1 MINLEKEIRE
11 QPEALA
17 KVLGDNMPTVDAIVK
32 EAKEAGVTG
41 IYFAARGTS
50 DHACVY
56 AQYLFGILAGLPC
69 TLGTP
74 SVFTKYGA
82 RVHLKGML
90 VIGVSQSGK
99 AEDVLEVLKSAN
111 EEGAITVAVTNNL
124 ESPMAKTAK
133 YHLFCDC
140 GFEASIAATKTF
152 TTQMMLLAAIAG
164 KWAGNVQFL
173 ENLANVMNVSK
184 ASLMI
189 DFNQNSQNIIIE
201 RSNEIANVPFEEQTG
216 ITQAIL
222 GHARAELRLLNYG
235 KLSKEYASKIEE
247 NPSLEKPFIEYLEEI
262 NQKIWLEL
270 VDNYYIYHKEF
281 NEGEFVHVLDQNLL
295 NAYITN
301 ITSLQENGDDMNKYS
316 EDDMNECLKALIYYS
331 PKKEIDKIDQG
342 FTNLKENEK
351 LANLLLKVEKLKKLY
366 KINKKTNGSRN

>member
-11 QPEALA
+11 QPAALA

-32 EAKEAGVTG
+32 EAKDSGVNG

-56 AQYLFGILAGLPC
+56 AQYLFAILAGLPC

-164 KWAGNVQFL
+164 KWSGNVQFL
-173 ENLANVMNVSK
+173 ENLANVHNKVAEFFDK
-184 ASLMI
+184 NTAEIVELAKKY
-189 DFNQNSQNIIIE
+189 QNIPGAVILGRGISYPIALEGALKTLETNKLKMKGYPTSDFHHGPIAQVKKNDLVFVISPKGATEKDSADIIE
-201 RSNEIANVPFEEQTG
+201 KLLKEEADVLVVTNDAAQILPGTHGIVLPDTG
-216 ITQAIL
+216 C
-222 GHARAELRLLNYG
+222 ELT
-235 KLSKEYASKIEE
+235 S
-247 NPSLEKPFIEYLEEI
+247 PFIS
-262 NQKIWLEL
+262 
-270 VDNYYIYHKEF
+270 
-281 NEGEFVHVLDQNLL
+281 VLFFQMLACQLTIVRGIDP
-295 NAYITN
+295 
-301 ITSLQENGDDMNKYS
+301 D
-316 EDDMNECLKALIYYS
+316 KA
-331 PKKEIDKIDQG
+331 G
-342 FTNLKENEK
+342 T
-351 LANLLLKVEKLKKLY
+351 
-366 KINKKTNGSRN
+366 INKITITK